1 LRRVERCGMAEFFKN
16 GELYRVAVQMERN
29 GLSFYSQVARQTRDE
44 ATKAVYEYLAASEK
58 RHLKKFKALLSHTAK
73 SSPPESYRGEYRNYL
88 IALLKDKVFPSSAVA
103 RSRASRSSAR
113 AALSTGIKA
122 EKDSILFYSGLLDLI
137 PAHERTAVEKVLAE
151 EKRHLRRLTDYK
163 YKSGCFN

>member
-1 LRRVERCGMAEFFKN
+1 MAEFFKS

-29 GLSFYSQVARQTRDE
+29 GLAFYSQVARQTKDA
-44 ATKAVYEYLAASEK
+44 ATRAVYEYLAASEK
-58 RHLKKFKALLSHTAK
+58 RHLRKFRTLLSHTAR
-73 SSPPESYRGEYRNYL
+73 SSAPEGYRGEYRNYL
-88 IALLKDKVFPSSAVA
+88 IALLKDKVFPSSAAA
-103 RSRASRSSAR
+103 RSRAARSSAGT
-113 AALSTGIKA
+113 ALSTGIKA

-137 PAHERTAVEKVLAE
+137 PSHERTAVEKILAE